1 MWACQNTLNTSI
13 LSRMLQ
19 MSGYLSCVSRV
30 SGKVWR
36 NVERPPSGNGSG
48 GTHLVKKIAV
58 VSKKENIS
66 SRTESKLISRCVI
79 HS

>member
-30 SGKVWR
+30 REKVWR

-48 GTHLVKKIAV
+48 GTNLAKNICGPKKRKYLV
-58 VSKKENIS
+58 SDGE
-66 SRTESKLISRCVI
+66 
-79 HS
+79 